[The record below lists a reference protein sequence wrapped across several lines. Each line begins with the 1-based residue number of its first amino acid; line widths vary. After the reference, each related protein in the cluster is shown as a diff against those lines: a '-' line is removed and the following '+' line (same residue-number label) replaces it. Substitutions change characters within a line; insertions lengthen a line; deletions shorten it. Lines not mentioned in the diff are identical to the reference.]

1 MKKLLVFLFI
11 IALTLVCTLDLFG
24 CSNSQDISED
34 LVEEEGLQYLTL
46 PISKKKVQIWGECK
60 QFVAN
65 IDVELLIAA
74 EEKIIAQTRNSE
86 RPAGFGLQVKDGHMY
101 LNAEVIETIDP
112 PKIKTTEDGYVVE
125 NGCDIDHRHV
135 FFTERITK

>member
-11 IALTLVCTLDLFG
+11 IALTLVCTLALFG
-24 CSNSQDISED
+24 CSNLQDISEV
-34 LVEEEGLQYLTL
+34 LVEEEGLQYLAL

>member
-24 CSNSQDISED
+24 CSNPQDISED

>member
-11 IALTLVCTLDLFG
+11 IALTLVCTLALFG
-24 CSNSQDISED
+24 CSNPQDISEV
-34 LVEEEGLQYLTL
+34 LVEEEGLQYLAL

-125 NGCDIDHRHV
+125 NGCDTDHRHV